1 MQQIFNFVIKNKTF
15 LLFLLLFSI
24 ALALT
29 IQSHSYHRS
38 KFINSANAL
47 TGGVYGTV
55 NSIDKYFDLE
65 LENKILSEE
74 NKRLREQLFNSESY
88 LNSSYIDTTHSKGK
102 YKVITAQV
110 YKNSY
115 TMPNNYLTINKGKR
129 DSIQQDFGV
138 ITSKGIVGIID
149 QTSSGYAT
157 VLSILNKK
165 SRINAMLKS
174 TDHIGSLKWN
184 GDSPFYVQL
193 EDVSKFAPVKIG
205 DTIITGG
212 QSAIFPKGIGIGVIE
227 SFETDISG
235 DTYNIEIKLF
245 NDMTNIGNIYILEN
259 LDREEIKTLE
269 NLSNE

>member
-24 ALALT
+24 ALTLT

-38 KFINSANAL
+38 KFINSANTL

-55 NSIDKYFDLE
+55 NSISKYFDLE
-65 LENKILSEE
+65 RKNDILLEE
-74 NKRLREQLFNSESY
+74 NKRLRAQLFNSKNK
-88 LNSSYIDTTHSKGK
+88 LDSSYIDSTFSKGQ
-102 YKVITAQV
+102 YKVINAKV

-115 TMPNNYLTINKGKR
+115 SLTHNYLTINRGEK
-129 DSIQQDFGV
+129 DSIKQDFGV

-165 SRINAMLKS
+165 SRINAMLKT

-184 GDSPFYVQL
+184 SASPFYVQL
-193 EDVSKFAPVKIG
+193 EDVSKFAPVRVG

-227 SFETDISG
+227 SFETDIGG
-235 DTYNIEIKLF
+235 DTYTIEVKLF
-245 NDMTNIGNIYILEN
+245 NDMTNIGSVYILEN
-259 LDREEIKTLE
+259 LDRNEVKTLE
-269 NLSNE
+269 SLSNE